1 MMRVGIKRASPPEN
15 CTVAYGMDEQEPA
28 QHKPSKSHDVLF
40 AQRRS
45 KSLNEPRHNYHS

>member
-15 CTVAYGMDEQEPA
+15 CTVAYGVHEQEPA